1 LLAWY
6 DGARRDLPWR
16 ARPGEAAD
24 PYAVLVSEVMLQ
36 QTTVATVRPRFRA
49 FLERFPTLPD
59 LAAAPVED
67 VLHAW
72 QGLGYYR
79 RARALHACAVAAV
92 ERHGGVLPAD
102 LEALRAL
109 PGVGAYTA
117 AAVGAI
123 AFGLPA
129 VPVDANVERVLAR
142 VLALEAPLPAGRR
155 GWRPRPRGWRGPS
168 ARATWR
174 RR

>member
-155 GWRPRPRGWRGPS
+155 RWRPRPRGWRGPS